1 MDIRELKKLRNSL
14 LLDQIKISKLIEEK
28 KMEDLEVEE
37 GCEMVRNVLKITI
50 DDYPPKISVYER
62 NEVVDGR
69 NSKSHL

>member
-37 GCEMVRNVLKITI
+37 GCEMVGDVLKITI

>member
-14 LLDQIKISKLIEEK
+14 LLDQIKISQLIEEK

-37 GCEMVRNVLKITI
+37 GCEMVGDVLKITI